1 MDLLTGV
8 NTDLLARAR
17 VRSCVQFMI
26 PVIDVKAVGGPTE
39 IVENKYVVFGGER
52 FDDLDATCYLAVAS
66 KSECTLVSGKATPPS
81 LATTL
86 FQKIKVKNRVGVV
99 VQIVK
104 YDDQRGVTLVYANGR
119 EATEV
124 SLSSSQ
130 LSVTPSMRAT
140 ELTKQE
146 GKDAADAAK
155 DWEYTRKGFAA
166 ASKNK

>member
-1 MDLLTGV
+1 MDLLTGI

-17 VRSCVQFMI
+17 VRSCVQFII
-26 PVIDVKAVGGPTE
+26 PVIDVKTVASPAEVDG
-39 IVENKYVVFGGER
+39 NYLVFGGER

-66 KSECTLVSGKATPPS
+66 KSECTLVSGKAIPPS

-104 YDDQRGVTLVYANGR
+104 YADQRGFTLVYANR
-119 EATEV
+119 IEATEV

-146 GKDAADAAK
+146 GKDAANAAK
-155 DWEYTRKGFAA
+155 DWQ
-166 ASKNK
+166 